1 MATGS
6 VGSRPRPGPT
16 LYHLADVRLGGAFPF
31 LGQDG
36 AAHRRQVR
44 ETFER
49 AVDQGFNLAP
59 SVVLIT
65 GNLFGTQFPSRDLTD
80 FARAQI
86 ARFSSRNIPVLIA
99 AGPLD
104 ALYEKHYVAGALSD
118 LERVSVFPTSPKI
131 IDLPELD
138 LSVIGASWGGT
149 PLQSDFLSAIAS
161 NRSHQ
166 FTVGAAYFDLPEG
179 GNGVRTLRRQIA
191 SSGASYLALGGST
204 ARRDL
209 SVDKVPAWCPGAPE
223 LVTAD
228 PGEGSPLLVQLGSP
242 TPAVTPKPV
251 AKRRYARFTIDPGSH
266 ASPEDLANAI
276 RAVADPNLVAVV
288 HLTGTSHIN
297 QFIDINELRGRLSR
311 EFLSLEILDES
322 NPALEGLTA
331 SPYPEL
337 SVAGKLIGVARAEIE
352 RATTDEARRRAG
364 AALRL
369 GLALLE
375 GRRPA

>member
-1 MATGS
+1 MP
-6 VGSRPRPGPT
+6 SRPRPGPT
-16 LYHLADVRLGGAFPF
+16 IYHLADIRLGGSFPF
-31 LGQDG
+31 LGHGG

-49 AVDQGFNLAP
+49 AIDQGLNLAP

-86 ARFSSRNIPVLIA
+86 TRLSSRNIPVFIA

-104 ALYEKHYVAGALSD
+104 AHYEKHYASGALSD
-118 LERVSVFPTSPKI
+118 LERVSIFPTAPKA
-131 IDLPELD
+131 IDLPDLD
-138 LSVIGASWGGT
+138 MSVIGASWGAT
-149 PLQSDFLSAIAS
+149 PIQSDFLSAAVAGH
-161 NRSHQ
+161 RAHQ
-166 FTVGAAYFDLPEG
+166 FTVGAVYLEMPDS
-179 GNGVRTLRRQIA
+179 GNGIRTLRRQIA
-191 SSGASYLALGGST
+191 ASGASYLALGGSP

-209 SVDKVPAWCPGAPE
+209 SVEKVTAWCPGSPD
-223 LVTAD
+223 LVAAD

-242 TPAVTPKPV
+242 APVVTPKPV
-251 AKRRYARFTIDPGSH
+251 AKRRYARFTLQPADLG
-266 ASPEDLANAI
+266 ASEVLTNAI
-276 RAVADPNLVAVV
+276 RALADPNLVAVV
-288 HLTGTSHIN
+288 HITGTAQIN
-297 QFIDINELRGRLSR
+297 QFIDVNDLWTRLSR
-311 EFLSLEILDES
+311 EFLALEIVDETV
-322 NPALEGLTA
+322 PALDA
-331 SPYPEL
+331 SAAHYPEL

-352 RATTDEARRRAG
+352 RAATEEARHRAG